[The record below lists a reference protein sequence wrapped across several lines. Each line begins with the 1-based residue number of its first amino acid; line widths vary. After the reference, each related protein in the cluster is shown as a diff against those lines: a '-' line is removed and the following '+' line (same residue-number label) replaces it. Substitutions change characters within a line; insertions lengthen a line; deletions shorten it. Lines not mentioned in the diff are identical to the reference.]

1 MFDRPFRL
9 MEQTKTAAEA
19 LVAKTGRTW
28 KLSLLQE
35 VLIVGLGYLV
45 YSQVRGL
52 AADRVVDAFENGRRV
67 VELEKSLGIFD
78 ELAVQAFFL
87 PHDIAIGAFNI
98 IYFYGLFPLLLPTA
112 IWLFFRRP
120 HVYTLA
126 RNAFLASGFIAV
138 AFYLALPTAP
148 PRLLGMGFIDTLG
161 RSLTPSYSS
170 IPGVNPF
177 AAVPSMHVGWNF
189 LIAIA
194 LYLALAGGRGRSVV
208 LLLPLAMF
216 TATVATGNHYFV
228 DGLLGIVVASGGLGL
243 ALLLRRVHDRL
254 PGTAAQAPSSS

>member
-1 MFDRPFRL
+1 

-189 LIAIA
+189 LIAYRA
-194 LYLALAGGRGRSVV
+194 LPGASRRPRPQRR
-208 LLLPLAMF
+208 PLA
-216 TATVATGNHYFV
+216 AASDVHG
-228 DGLLGIVVASGGLGL
+228 DGGDGQP
-243 ALLLRRVHDRL
+243 LLRRRPAGHRRRQRRAG
-254 PGTAAQAPSSS
+254 PGAAPAPRP